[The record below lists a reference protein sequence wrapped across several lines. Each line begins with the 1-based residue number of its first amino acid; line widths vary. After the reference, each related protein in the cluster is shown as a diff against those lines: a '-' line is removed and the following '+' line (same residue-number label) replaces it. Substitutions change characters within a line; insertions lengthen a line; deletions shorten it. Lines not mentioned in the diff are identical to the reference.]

1 MEKEDLLLYFLE
13 KEGLKNPTDFFE
25 VEKYKQLVFKKMED
39 ETSEYFKI
47 NKLYKE
53 LDKIHKENKS
63 NLKEYYD
70 LLKEIK
76 TYIEDDIDIE
86 KELIFVEEFEDLS
99 KEDEEIDFSK
109 NINLVLKNIMGK
121 ELNFKMDDL
130 STLDVF
136 KGVFNDRNVK
146 EDAQNT
152 IKKMFL
158 DSFGDKYLGKG
169 YSKLIDF
176 KINLFEKCK
185 KDRRLFDENGNQIE
199 SFSVYFIGRM
209 YLKAAL
215 IVHELSVFNEV
226 SPKYSRIENENS
238 LKEVSDLQKD
248 IILYN
253 SRELYMSN
261 LYLKSKFDLYNEE
274 LKKIDKNSM
283 SYFVLE
289 DPDSFFDVSLSKDK
303 VNELIKRNFFIP
315 FIILDTLNE
324 EVAMVCTDHF
334 KLLKLKLI
342 PKSFDEALFFVSI
355 LTNFSA
361 FFKANE
367 ELVDLVDAF
376 PDSIE
381 ELFDKKE
388 TYEDFIKVTDSYLK
402 DKTFKYSN
410 DFISDTSYETLK
422 DKNLIINLGTS
433 NFAISKDLKKLLDSL
448 LEKVDSL
455 KEISFKD
462 YKKDIK
468 DYCISFDSDDE
479 DDDIEDEEEK
489 EMIDPKFI
497 A

>member
-13 KEGLKNPTDFFE
+13 KEGLKNPCDFFE
-25 VEKYKQLVFKKMED
+25 VEKYKQLVFKKLED
-39 ETSEYFKI
+39 ESSEYYKI
-47 NKLYKE
+47 NKLYKD
-53 LDKIHKENKS
+53 LDKIHKNKKS

-76 TYIEDDIDIE
+76 SYIDSDIDVE
-86 KELIFVEEFEDLS
+86 KEIIFVEEFEDLS
-99 KEDEEIDFSK
+99 KENEEIDFEK
-109 NINLVLKNIMGK
+109 NINAVLKNIVGK
-121 ELNFKMDDL
+121 EFSFEMDDL
-130 STLDVF
+130 SSLDVF
-136 KGVFNDRNVK
+136 KGVFNDKNVK
-146 EDAQNT
+146 EDAKNT

-158 DSFGDKYLGKG
+158 GSFGDKYLGKG

-176 KINLFEKCK
+176 KNNLFNECK
-185 KDRRLFDENGNQIE
+185 KDPRLFDCQGNQIE

-215 IVHELSVFNEV
+215 ILHELSVFNEV
-226 SPKYSRIENENS
+226 NPKYTKEENELA

-248 IILYN
+248 IIIYN

-283 SYFVLE
+283 SYFVLN
-289 DPDSFFDVSLSKDK
+289 DPDSFFDVTISKEK
-303 VNELIKRNFFIP
+303 VKELVSRNFFIP
-315 FIILDTLNE
+315 FILLDTLNE
-324 EVAMVCTDHF
+324 EVVMTCTDHF

-342 PKSFDEALFFVSI
+342 PKSFDEAMFFVSI

-381 ELFDKKE
+381 EIFESKE
-388 TYEDFIKVTDSYLK
+388 IYEDFIKVTNSYLK
-402 DKTFKYSN
+402 EKTFKYPNEFIN
-410 DFISDTSYETLK
+410 DSSYESLK
-422 DKNLIINLGTS
+422 NKNLIINLGTS
-433 NFAISKDLKKLLDSL
+433 NFGVSKDLKKLLDSL
-448 LEKVDSL
+448 LEKPKSL

-468 DYCISFDSDDE
+468 DYCLNFDSDDIDE
-479 DDDIEDEEEK
+479 DEDEEED
-489 EMIDPKFI
+489 EEIIDPKFI